1 LKQEKTLEALNF
13 YKIDT
18 FTIPADKE
26 YYSYYKVNKIEGD
39 KIIDLTEV
47 QYQVIYKDQEVLLV
61 NGIDYETGDGSIK
74 GFTILELLIVI
85 TMMVLLSTVTLYVYI
100 NTIDGAKRI
109 EKSNEE
115 ILQTCAALV
124 QMEKQLFLFIKQKAV
139 TSSLKR
145 GDCHFILIIQCFM
158 GGIVR
163 AEYYVKQVDQK
174 QLLVYE
180 EYPYVDNKLG
190 EDGLKKITL
199 GSFDTLKLQAVDSF
213 KGTTDNDIDNPTN
226 IKGFRLEI
234 DNKEYYVVFQ

>member
-1 LKQEKTLEALNF
+1 M
-13 YKIDT
+13 
-18 FTIPADKE
+18 
-26 YYSYYKVNKIEGD
+26 
-39 KIIDLTEV
+39 
-47 QYQVIYKDQEVLLV
+47 
-61 NGIDYETGDGSIK
+61 GSIK

-124 QMEKQLFLFIKQKAV
+124 QMEKQLFSIYKAE
-139 TSSLKR
+139 
-145 GDCHFILIIQCFM
+145 GGYIQFKKGRLSFYTYYPVLY

-163 AEYYVKQVDQK
+163 AEYYVKQVDEK

-180 EYPYVDNKLG
+180 EYPYVDHKLG

-199 GSFDTLKLQAVDSF
+199 GSFDALKLQVVDAF
-213 KGTTDNDIDNPTN
+213 KGATDNDIDNPTDL
-226 IKGFRLEI
+226 KGFRLEI